1 MYEICSKVTIKTP
14 ERLQWHKYDVFIVDF
29 EQIHSCRRDLEA
41 AIVLTHF
48 SLIFH
53 FCTPENVRKSLLSD
67 IFRMY
72 KYGRFNWVKM
82 G

>member
-1 MYEICSKVTIKTP
+1 MCEICSKVTIKTP
-14 ERLQWHKYDVFIVDF
+14 ERLQWHRYGAFIVNF

-41 AIVLTHF
+41 AIVLTPF

-53 FCTPENVRKSLLSD
+53 FCTLENVRKSLFSD

-72 KYGRFNWVKM
+72 KYGTFN
-82 G
+82 